1 MEVNEV
7 LKTISSNIIQI
18 SKYGIEK
25 IGVFGSIARGETH
38 KESDIDILI
47 EFKHGEKTFD
57 NYMDLKFYLEDLF
70 NGKKIDLVIKNSIKP
85 ELKQYILNEVRY
97 AS

>member
-1 MEVNEV
+1 MDLNDI
-7 LKTISSNIIQI
+7 LNIISNHIVQI

-25 IGVFGSIARGETH
+25 IGVFGSFVREETH

-47 EFKHGEKTFD
+47 EFKQGEKTFD
-57 NYMDLKFYLEDLF
+57 NYMDLKFFLEKLF
-70 NGKKIDLVIKNSIKP
+70 QNKKIDLVLNESIKP
-85 ELKQYILNEVRY
+85 GLKKYIMNEIKY